1 MEPQSPAVLPS
12 GAAAGRL
19 AAHSL
24 ALTHFF
30 NALREKHQKAS
41 QQSTTTATAVTNLC
55 AQVNAISASLHQ
67 LQALLLRDGDDAS
80 AQPDSP
86 QQQQLRAALD
96 AALTAC
102 AFGFA
107 CLDAEI
113 QHLAPSPASA
123 GGSSSPPATSDASS
137 RWRARRASR
146 GPQWR
151 EDPMK
156 ELLRY
161 LGGVRRALGSLVK
174 ALLVRESKGRFRLLN
189 EDAELF
195 RLVGQKSKALKAAW
209 PAVKVPEPI
218 NGSEEGKKS
227 FVDVVINSPAYRDAL
242 AAVAKKDAPVQP
254 DAGAP
259 EQTDVP
265 NVENAVENGEPGPSA
280 GQPAPETNQEADGIV
295 QENGEPSRLQE
306 GETVAEQALSN
317 KSQKSAEKENSKSDN
332 EEEAPP
338 LPPRK
343 QSTEEAEE
351 EEAPPLPPR
360 RPTVTE
366 PAVASPSTANESTAA
381 NEPAA
386 NESNDTEAATT
397 NEPGS
402 SAPQIPPLTFESTT
416 EPASEPTTEP
426 ATEPSTEL
434 TAEPTTEPAAEPV
447 TEPATEPATAPVA
460 EPITEPPTEPT
471 TKPNNPTE
479 PPHDA
484 DQTPTTTAD
493 LADPASTP
501 DALSPHDLQIHH
513 FWQTLLITELR
524 YVSTLTALSRTLHAD
539 SLLRKSWPSLA
550 KHLDGSLPSH
560 VDELAALH
568 ARYLLQPLALQLAS
582 VVKTDLLLP
591 VFRIWC
597 RRAGKAYQAFC
608 RRYPHAVTAVRATA
622 EGDKGFRRFVAGLEE
637 EEDGAEGGL
646 EGMLGAPV
654 RRLGFYCE
662 ALEVVV
668 ALERDAVGGEDGEG
682 GGGGG
687 FRPTKVG
694 EYRRML
700 VRLRE
705 SCEGLMK
712 AAEDAEDLRHIH
724 RRIETINYHHVEPLD
739 ILNPSRRIV
748 YQGPLACKTKGK
760 GLWNQVHCVLL
771 DNYFFWGRVERPR
784 EMWFGKYKYADA
796 HSTA

>member
-41 QQSTTTATAVTNLC
+41 QQSTTTTAAVTNLC

-80 AQPDSP
+80 AQSDSP

-123 GGSSSPPATSDASS
+123 AGGSSPPATSDASS

-161 LGGVRRALGSLVK
+161 LGGVRRALGSLVR
-174 ALLVRESKGRFRLLN
+174 ALLVRESKERFRLLN

-195 RLVGQKSKALKAAW
+195 RLVGQKSKALKTAW
-209 PAVKVPEPI
+209 PAVRVPESV
-218 NGSEEGKKS
+218 NGSEEGKRS
-227 FVDVVINSPAYRDAL
+227 FVDVVINSPAYRDAM
-242 AAVAKKDAPVQP
+242 AAVAKKDAAVQP
-254 DAGAP
+254 DAGPP

-265 NVENAVENGEPGPSA
+265 NVENTVENVEPGPSA
-280 GQPAPETNQEADGIV
+280 GQPAPETNQEADGTV
-295 QENGEPSRLQE
+295 QGNGEPSRLQE

-317 KSQKSAEKENSKSDN
+317 KSQKSATKENSKSDKDK

-343 QSTEEAEE
+343 QSTEEMEK

-360 RPTVTE
+360 RPTLSE
-366 PAVASPSTANESTAA
+366 PAVASSSKANESTIAD
-381 NEPAA
+381 EPAA
-386 NESNDTEAATT
+386 NESNDDEAATT
-397 NEPGS
+397 NAPSG

-416 EPASEPTTEP
+416 EPTAEPAPEPATEPTTEP
-426 ATEPSTEL
+426 TP
-434 TAEPTTEPAAEPV
+434 EPTAEPV
-447 TEPATEPATAPVA
+447 TEPATEPATEPVTEPIA
-460 EPITEPPTEPT
+460 EPSTEL
-471 TKPNNPTE
+471 NNPAS

-484 DQTPTTTAD
+484 DQTPTTAD

-539 SLLRKSWPSLA
+539 SALRKSWPSLA

-597 RRAGKAYQAFC
+597 RRAGKAYQSFC

-637 EEDGAEGGL
+637 EEGDGAEGGL

-654 RRLGFYCE
+654 RRLGFYCG
-662 ALEVVV
+662 ALEVVA
-668 ALERDAVGGEDGEG
+668 ALERDAVGGEDGE

-700 VRLRE
+700 VRLKE

-796 HSTA
+796 RSTA